1 MSKIGSAITQKT
13 DIPSLSTEIATD
25 IYTRYKGGESAKD
38 MFENPETNF
47 YWKHIKEV
55 VNGGGEL
62 ERIEDKV
69 EDMIK
74 GRDLISEEVVDDEGN
89 VTQEAVYYEVTTK
102 TDFVNRLNSEL
113 DIVLDA
119 ETVLDDYIEACGYDN
134 WTDWKTNYPNK
145 DTESEE

>member
-47 YWKHIKEV
+47 YWKHI
-55 VNGGGEL
+55 
-62 ERIEDKV
+62 
-69 EDMIK
+69 M
-74 GRDLISEEVVDDEGN
+74 
-89 VTQEAVYYEVTTK
+89 
-102 TDFVNRLNSEL
+102 
-113 DIVLDA
+113 
-119 ETVLDDYIEACGYDN
+119 DDYIEACGYDN